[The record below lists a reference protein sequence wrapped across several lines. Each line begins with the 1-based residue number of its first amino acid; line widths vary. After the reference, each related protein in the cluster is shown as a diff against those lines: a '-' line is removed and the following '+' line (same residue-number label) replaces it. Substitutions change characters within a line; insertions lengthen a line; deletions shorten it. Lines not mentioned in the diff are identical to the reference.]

1 VRLTKRDTKVQILHP
16 PQGLKMLF
24 VTWFIVMLISAAVMS
39 RLAIILTGSEEVSIA
54 ATLIIMGLS
63 IYMFDSKT
71 IRSWFGERK

>member
-1 VRLTKRDTKVQILHP
+1 
-16 PQGLKMLF
+16 MLF